1 MHLPTGPASRAARVF
16 FMPEEYS
23 DPSGNTQ
30 QFRAFV
36 ERTEPSG
43 TPERARPMG
52 LIVFGAVA
60 VVAVIVLA
68 VWLATG

>member
-1 MHLPTGPASRAARVF
+1 
-16 FMPEEYS
+16 MPEQYS

-36 ERTEPSG
+36 ERTEPAAG
-43 TPERARPMG
+43 PQRARPMG
-52 LIVFGAVA
+52 LIVFAAVA
-60 VVAVIVLA
+60 VVLVIVLA